1 MSLSPKVE
9 NQLLY
14 EQVVLKIYE
23 YNLQILSIEYKEA
36 LYQAFSLVSNE
47 FPNIIWRLILSFELV
62 AWLKLISGSFNLNN
76 MFFFIQLLYHDFLPF
91 FLLAILL
98 SPFFMFD
105 WLAADFW
112 PQVSPLLSP
121 FFLSFSLLI

>member
-47 FPNIIWRLILSFELV
+47 FPNHYLETYS
-62 AWLKLISGSFNLNN
+62 
-76 MFFFIQLLYHDFLPF
+76 
-91 FLLAILL
+91 
-98 SPFFMFD
+98 
-105 WLAADFW
+105 
-112 PQVSPLLSP
+112 
-121 FFLSFSLLI
+121 